1 MNDTAVSQDCI
12 DLVKFF
18 EGFEANAYLCP
29 ANVWTIGYG
38 RTRNVREGDMVNEMQ
53 AERDLLEELEEF
65 ANQVLN
71 TVKVSLTQNE
81 LDALTSWTYNL
92 GVGNLQS
99 STLLKKL
106 NSGDKNSVPS
116 EMLRW
121 NKAAG
126 KVLAGLT
133 RRREAEAKLWEK
145 AAH

>member
-1 MNDTAVSQDCI
+1 MKVSQECI

-18 EGFEANAYLCP
+18 EGFEPKAYLCP

-38 RTRNVREGDMVNEMQ
+38 RTKNVKEGDELTELQ
-53 AERDLLEELEEF
+53 AERDLLEELDEF
-65 ANQVLN
+65 AEQVLN
-71 TVKVSLTQNE
+71 TVKISLDQNE

-133 RRREAEAKLWEK
+133 RRREAEAKLWAK
-145 AAH
+145 AAT

>member
-1 MNDTAVSQDCI
+1 MTPSNKCI
-12 DLVKFF
+12 EMVKHF
-18 EGFEANAYLCP
+18 EGFKAVAYLCP

-38 RTRNVREGDMVNEMQ
+38 RTKNVKDGDITSMPQ
-53 AERDLLEELEEF
+53 ATRDLEEELVEF
-65 ANQVLN
+65 GDQVQRVVDVEL
-71 TVKVSLTQNE
+71 SQNE
-81 LDALTSWTYNL
+81 FDALTSWTYNL

-106 NSGDKNSVPS
+106 NAGDKDSVPS

-133 RRREAEAKLWEK
+133 IRRQAEADLWEEE
-145 AAH
+145 

>member
-1 MNDTAVSQDCI
+1 MTPSNDCI
-12 DLVKFF
+12 DMVKYF
-18 EGFEANAYLCP
+18 EGFKAVAYLCP

-38 RTRNVREGDMVNEMQ
+38 RTKNVKDGDITSMPQ
-53 AERDLLEELEEF
+53 ATRDLEEELVEF
-65 ANQVLN
+65 GDQVHRVVDVEL
-71 TVKVSLTQNE
+71 SQNE
-81 LDALTSWTYNL
+81 FDALTSWTYNL

-106 NSGDKNSVPS
+106 NAGDKDSVPS

-133 RRREAEAKLWEK
+133 TRRQA
-145 AAH
+145 

>member
-1 MNDTAVSQDCI
+1 MKVSQECVN
-12 DLVKFF
+12 LVKFF
-18 EGFEANAYLCP
+18 EGFEAKAYLCP

-38 RTRNVREGDMVNEMQ
+38 RTKNVKEGDVVNKRQ

-65 ANQVLN
+65 GNQVFFAVQVPLE
-71 TVKVSLTQNE
+71 QNE
-81 LDALTSWTYNL
+81 FDALTSWTYNL

-133 RRREAEAKLWEK
+133 RRREAEAKLWAK
-145 AAH
+145 AAT

>member
-1 MNDTAVSQDCI
+1 MNVSQNCVELI
-12 DLVKFF
+12 KYF
-18 EGFEANAYLCP
+18 EGFEDTAYLCP

-38 RTRNVREGDMVNEMQ
+38 RTRNVKEGDRITEPQ

-65 ANQVLN
+65 KHQVLHS
-71 TVKVSLTQNE
+71 VKVELTQNE

-92 GVGNLQS
+92 GVGNLNS

-106 NSGDKNSVPS
+106 NAGSKDEVPA

-121 NKAAG
+121 NKAGG

-133 RRREAEAKLWEK
+133 KRREAEAELWAKEV
-145 AAH
+145 A

>member
-1 MNDTAVSQDCI
+1 MKVSQECVN
-12 DLVKFF
+12 LVKFF
-18 EGFEANAYLCP
+18 EGFEAKAYLCP

-38 RTRNVREGDMVNEMQ
+38 RTRNVKEGDMINELQ

-65 ANQVLN
+65 GHQVLN
-71 TVKVSLTQNE
+71 TVQVPLKQNE
-81 LDALTSWTYNL
+81 FDALTSWTYNL

-133 RRREAEAKLWEK
+133 RRREAEAKLWAK
-145 AAH
+145 VAG

>member
-1 MNDTAVSQDCI
+1 MKVSQECVN
-12 DLVKFF
+12 LVKFF
-18 EGFEANAYLCP
+18 EGFEAKAYLCP

-38 RTRNVREGDMVNEMQ
+38 RTRNVKEGDIVNEIQ

-145 AAH
+145 AAQ

>member
-1 MNDTAVSQDCI
+1 MKVSQECI

-18 EGFEANAYLCP
+18 EGFEPKAYLCP

-38 RTRNVREGDMVNEMQ
+38 RTKNVKEGDELTELQ
-53 AERDLLEELEEF
+53 AERDLLEELDEF
-65 ANQVLN
+65 AEQVLN
-71 TVKVSLTQNE
+71 TVKISLDQNE

-116 EMLRW
+116 EMVTW

-133 RRREAEAKLWEK
+133 RRREAEAKLWVK
-145 AAH
+145 A

>member
-1 MNDTAVSQDCI
+1 MTPSNDCI
-12 DLVKFF
+12 DMVKHF
-18 EGFEANAYLCP
+18 EGFKAVAYLCP

-38 RTRNVREGDMVNEMQ
+38 RTKNVKDGDITSMPQ
-53 AERDLLEELEEF
+53 ATRDLEEELVEF
-65 ANQVLN
+65 GDQVHRVVDVEL
-71 TVKVSLTQNE
+71 SQNE
-81 LDALTSWTYNL
+81 FDALTSWTYNL

-106 NSGDKNSVPS
+106 NAGDKDSVPS

-133 RRREAEAKLWEK
+133 TRRQAEADLWEK
-145 AAH
+145 E

>member
-1 MNDTAVSQDCI
+1 MKVSQDCI

-18 EGFEANAYLCP
+18 EGFEAKAYLCP
-29 ANVWTIGYG
+29 ASVWTIGYG
-38 RTRNVREGDMVNEMQ
+38 RTRNVKEGDVVNEKQ

-65 ANQVLN
+65 GYQVLN
-71 TVKVSLTQNE
+71 TVKVSLEQSQF
-81 LDALTSWTYNL
+81 DALTSWTYNL

-133 RRREAEAKLWEK
+133 RRREAEAKLWAK
-145 AAH
+145 AAT

>member
-1 MNDTAVSQDCI
+1 MKVSQECI

-18 EGFEANAYLCP
+18 EGFESKAYLCP

-38 RTRNVREGDMVNEMQ
+38 RTKNVKEGDILNEAQ
-53 AERDLLEELEEF
+53 AERDLLEELDEF
-65 ANQVLN
+65 AEQVLN
-71 TVKVSLTQNE
+71 TVKVSLEQTE

-92 GVGNLQS
+92 GVGNLRS

-116 EMLRW
+116 EMVRW

-133 RRREAEAKLWEK
+133 RRREAEAKLWAK
-145 AAH
+145 A

>member
-1 MNDTAVSQDCI
+1 MNVSQNCVELI
-12 DLVKFF
+12 KHF
-18 EGFEANAYLCP
+18 EGFEDTAYLCP

-38 RTRNVREGDMVNEMQ
+38 RTRNVKEGDRITEPQ

-65 ANQVLN
+65 KHQVLHS
-71 TVKVSLTQNE
+71 VKVELTQNE

-92 GVGNLQS
+92 GVGNLNS

-106 NSGDKNSVPS
+106 NAGSKDEVPA

-121 NKAAG
+121 NKASG

-133 RRREAEAKLWEK
+133 KRREAEAELWAKEVV
-145 AAH
+145 

>member
-1 MNDTAVSQDCI
+1 MKVSQDCI

-18 EGFEANAYLCP
+18 EGFEPKAYLCP

-38 RTRNVREGDMVNEMQ
+38 RTKNVKEGDELTEIQ
-53 AERDLLEELEEF
+53 AERDLLEELDEF
-65 ANQVLN
+65 AEQVLN
-71 TVKVSLTQNE
+71 TVKISLDQNE

-116 EMLRW
+116 EMVRW

-133 RRREAEAKLWEK
+133 RRREAEAKLWAK
-145 AAH
+145 V

>member
-1 MNDTAVSQDCI
+1 MKVSQECI

-18 EGFEANAYLCP
+18 EGFESKAYLCP

-38 RTRNVREGDMVNEMQ
+38 RTKNVREGDVVNEAQ
-53 AERDLLEELEEF
+53 AERDLFEELDEF
-65 ANQVLN
+65 AEQVLN
-71 TVKVSLTQNE
+71 TVKVDLEQNE

-116 EMLRW
+116 EMVRW

-133 RRREAEAKLWEK
+133 RRREAEAKLWVK
-145 AAH
+145 A

>member
-1 MNDTAVSQDCI
+1 MNVSQNCVELI
-12 DLVKFF
+12 KHF
-18 EGFEANAYLCP
+18 EGFEDTAYLCP

-38 RTRNVREGDMVNEMQ
+38 RTRNVKEGDRITEPQ

-65 ANQVLN
+65 KHQVLHS
-71 TVKVSLTQNE
+71 VKVELTQNE

-92 GVGNLQS
+92 GVGNLNS

-106 NSGDKNSVPS
+106 NTGDKDSVPS

-133 RRREAEAKLWEK
+133 RRREAEAKLWET
-145 AAH
+145 AAQ

>member
-1 MNDTAVSQDCI
+1 MNVSQNCVELI
-12 DLVKFF
+12 KYF
-18 EGFEANAYLCP
+18 EGFEDTAYLCP

-38 RTRNVREGDMVNEMQ
+38 RTRNVKEGDRITEAQ

-65 ANQVLN
+65 KHQVLHS
-71 TVKVSLTQNE
+71 VKVELTQNE

-92 GVGNLQS
+92 GVGNLNS

-106 NSGDKNSVPS
+106 NAGSKDEVPA

-121 NKAAG
+121 NKAGG

-133 RRREAEAKLWEK
+133 KRREAEAELWAKEVE
-145 AAH
+145 

>member
-1 MNDTAVSQDCI
+1 MKVSQECI

-18 EGFEANAYLCP
+18 EGFESKAYLCP

-38 RTRNVREGDMVNEMQ
+38 RTKNVREGDVVNEAQ
-53 AERDLLEELEEF
+53 AERDLFEELDEF
-65 ANQVLN
+65 AEQVLN
-71 TVKVSLTQNE
+71 TVKVDLEQNE

-116 EMLRW
+116 EMVRW

-133 RRREAEAKLWEK
+133 RRREAEAKLWAK
-145 AAH
+145 A

>member
-1 MNDTAVSQDCI
+1 MNVSQKCV
-12 DLVKFF
+12 DLIKHF
-18 EGFEANAYLCP
+18 EGFEDTAYLCP

-38 RTRNVREGDMVNEMQ
+38 RTRNVKEGDKVTEVQ

-65 ANQVLN
+65 KHQVLDS
-71 TVKVSLTQNE
+71 VKVELKQNE

-92 GVGNLQS
+92 GVGNLNS

-106 NSGDKNSVPS
+106 NIGNKEEVPA

-121 NKAAG
+121 NKAGG

-133 RRREAEAKLWEK
+133 KRREAEAELWAKEV
-145 AAH
+145 A

>member
-1 MNDTAVSQDCI
+1 MKVSQDCI

-18 EGFEANAYLCP
+18 EGFEAKAYLCP
-29 ANVWTIGYG
+29 ASVWTIGYG
-38 RTRNVREGDMVNEMQ
+38 RTKNIKEGDELTELQ
-53 AERDLLEELEEF
+53 AERDLLEELDEF
-65 ANQVLN
+65 AEQVLN
-71 TVKVSLTQNE
+71 TVKISLDQNE

-116 EMLRW
+116 EMVRW

-133 RRREAEAKLWEK
+133 RRREAEAKLWAK
-145 AAH
+145 V

>member
-1 MNDTAVSQDCI
+1 MKVSQECI

-18 EGFEANAYLCP
+18 EGFESKAYLCP
-29 ANVWTIGYG
+29 AGVWTIGYG
-38 RTRNVREGDMVNEMQ
+38 RTKNVKEGDMVNELQ

-65 ANQVLN
+65 GEQVLS
-71 TVKVSLTQNE
+71 VVRVSIKQHQF
-81 LDALTSWTYNL
+81 DALVSWTYNL

-116 EMLRW
+116 EMVRW

-133 RRREAEAKLWEK
+133 RRREAEAKLWAREV
-145 AAH
+145 